1 MICLSDISCFIQ
13 LSHCFNWCPPSPD
26 LVSYKVTARLTAAN
40 WWFSQQQGPVT
51 TYHGVTIIISCVM
64 CKSSCSVTVTTQCL
78 LTLTIYYIFSR
89 FLNFQNIRDLKGFVE
104 LGFIVGMEKKW
115 QNRNHQICIP
125 ASDPERDIVTLQIP
139 GARARDRAS
148 YTSAGWIQTP
158 AAYLCVFYS
167 SIREGSEETSTV
179 ITEQTRGD
187 KRLARLRL
195 RKLWEVEEG
204 IFVTALRNNHWH
216 PGFPQ
221 QVSRDSIVTVFC
233 VVQKDC

>member
-1 MICLSDISCFIQ
+1 MIVMICLSDISCFIQ

-64 CKSSCSVTVTTQCL
+64 CKSSCSVTVPVTTQCL

-104 LGFIVGMEKKW
+104 LGFIVGLEKKW

-125 ASDPERDIVTLQIP
+125 ASDPEILSHSRSPEPGRVTEPHTPRP
-139 GARARDRAS
+139 GEYRHQRLICACF
-148 YTSAGWIQTP
+148 TP
-158 AAYLCVFYS
+158 TLE
-167 SIREGSEETSTV
+167 REGTEESINSYCWANKGRQETRQ
-179 ITEQTRGD
+179 TEAQ
-187 KRLARLRL
+187 K
-195 RKLWEVEEG
+195 
-204 IFVTALRNNHWH
+204 ALRGRGGNI
-216 PGFPQ
+216 
-221 QVSRDSIVTVFC
+221 RDNIA
-233 VVQKDC
+233 